1 MSVLRLKTFIV
12 LVAEIKMGIL
22 FTEHHADILQFQENN
37 LQSPIDKPHW
47 SDNICFFIIWGV
59 HQWVSPLAKYELD
72 KKEENN
78 TGYVNKYKT
87 YLIDIYDNF

>member
-1 MSVLRLKTFIV
+1 M
-12 LVAEIKMGIL
+12 
-22 FTEHHADILQFQENN
+22 
-37 LQSPIDKPHW
+37 
-47 SDNICFFIIWGV
+47 
-59 HQWVSPLAKYELD
+59 VSPLAKYELD